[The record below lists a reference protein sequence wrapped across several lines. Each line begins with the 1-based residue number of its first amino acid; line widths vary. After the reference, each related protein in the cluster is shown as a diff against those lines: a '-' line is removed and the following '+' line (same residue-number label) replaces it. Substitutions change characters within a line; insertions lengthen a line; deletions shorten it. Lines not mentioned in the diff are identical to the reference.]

1 MKIDT
6 SKIPNFDSLPE
17 ETKTAI
23 LGMEFSD
30 PVDMA
35 QFVSKATF
43 DKKASE
49 AADLAKQLKAKM
61 TDDEAKE
68 AERAENERKIME
80 ELETLR
86 KEKQISEYTSRYLT
100 LGYDPA
106 LAADTAK
113 AFSTGNMDAVFA
125 NHQKHLESVK
135 KAAAAESLAKNDALP
150 AGKDAGGMTIEKF
163 RKMTPQER
171 YSFSEKHPEEYKTLY
186 GGN

>member
-6 SKIPNFDSLPE
+6 SKIPNFDALPE
-17 ETKTAI
+17 EARKAI

-35 QFVSKATF
+35 NYVAKTTF

-49 AADLAKQLKAKM
+49 AAELAKQLKAKM

-68 AERAENERKIME
+68 AERVANEKKIMD
-80 ELETLR
+80 ELASLR
-86 KEKQISEYTSRYLT
+86 KEKLVSDYKARYLA
-100 LGYDPA
+100 LGYEA
-106 LAADTAK
+106 SLAEETAK
-113 AFSTGNMDAVFA
+113 AFSDGNMDAVFA
-125 NHQKHLESVK
+125 NHQKHLEAVK
-135 KAAAAESLAKNDALP
+135 KAAAAESLGKGSKPP
-150 AGKDAGGMTIEKF
+150 AGKDTGVTLEAL

-171 YSFSEKHPEEYKTLY
+171 YEFSEKNPEQYKTLY

>member
-17 ETKTAI
+17 EARNAI

-100 LGYDPA
+100 LGYDA
-106 LAADTAK
+106 TLAADTAK
-113 AFSTGNMDAVFA
+113 AFSD
-125 NHQKHLESVK
+125 
-135 KAAAAESLAKNDALP
+135 SLAKNNDLP
-150 AGKDAGGMTIEKF
+150 AGKDTGGMTIEKF

-171 YSFSEKHPEEYKTLY
+171 YDFSEKHPEEYKTLY